1 MSLLID
7 IVLAGLV
14 LGGMYAL
21 IAMGLTLQ
29 YGVARIM
36 NLSHGES
43 LIAAAFG
50 GLWGFTAFAV
60 SPLIGLLVAI
70 PVGFAVNWLI
80 YQIVL
85 MPLVRRAKN
94 RAMLEV
100 DSILAT
106 FGLLF
111 VVQGVMLVLFGGQ
124 FNTMNYL
131 SIPVNVLGSN
141 VALNRLIALPSR
153 VIIGTA
159 LYLALTRTR
168 YGTAIR
174 AVAVD
179 PVAAQ
184 LVAID
189 VRKASAFAFALGGA
203 LAAAGGVLI
212 AMFTTFTATMGVVF
226 TMKALIVVIMGGVG
240 NIAGALL
247 AGLMLGLAE
256 TAVAR
261 LVDPGLTIAVTYALF
276 LVVLLWRPTG
286 LFGRAGALKPAPR
299 PRARRRDRR
308 AARLRAAGRQ
318 RLSARARHQPALFH
332 RAGDRLGDVLRP
344 DPLHLARDRRVLRH
358 RRLYGRGARANSC
371 RGRRCSPRPA
381 LIGIAVALVVG
392 LSTLRLSGIYF
403 VIFTF
408 GLSELIRQ
416 LVTWYEI
423 NVNRSVGRYI
433 FLEHHDRADLLA
445 AARARRPRAAR
456 RLADRPL
463 APRPCAA
470 RDRQRR
476 GGGAPCRHRHHARQ
490 ARDVRARARCS

>member
-7 IVLAGLV
+7 IVLAGVV

-50 GLWGFTAFAV
+50 ALWGFTAMAV
-60 SPLIGLLVAI
+60 SPLLGLLVAI
-70 PVGFAVNWLI
+70 PLGFAINWLI

-111 VVQGVMLVLFGGQ
+111 VVQGIMLVLFGGQ

-141 VALNRLIALPSR
+141 VALNRLIALAFAL
-153 VIIGTA
+153 VIGSG

-168 YGTAIR
+168 HGTAIR

-286 LFGRAGALKPAPR
+286 LFGRT
-299 PRARRRDRR
+299 AR
-308 AARLRAAGRQ
+308 
-318 RLSARARHQPALFH
+318 
-332 RAGDRLGDVLRP
+332 
-344 DPLHLARDRRVLRH
+344 
-358 RRLYGRGARANSC
+358 
-371 RGRRCSPRPA
+371 
-381 LIGIAVALVVG
+381 
-392 LSTLRLSGIYF
+392 
-403 VIFTF
+403 
-408 GLSELIRQ
+408 
-416 LVTWYEI
+416 
-423 NVNRSVGRYI
+423 
-433 FLEHHDRADLLA
+433 
-445 AARARRPRAAR
+445 
-456 RLADRPL
+456 
-463 APRPCAA
+463 
-470 RDRQRR
+470 
-476 GGGAPCRHRHHARQ
+476 
-490 ARDVRARARCS
+490 

>member
-7 IVLAGLV
+7 IVIAGAV
-14 LGGMYAL
+14 VGGMYAL
-21 IAMGLTLQ
+21 VAMGLTLQ

-50 GLWGFTAFAV
+50 AHWGFAALAIN
-60 SPLIGLLVAI
+60 PLLGLLIAI
-70 PVGFAVNWLI
+70 PLGFVANWLI
-80 YQIVL
+80 YQIL
-85 MPLVRRAKN
+85 LIPLVRRAKN
-94 RAMLEV
+94 RGMLEV

-111 VVQGVMLVLFGGQ
+111 VVQGVMLVAFGGQ

-141 VALNRLIALPSR
+141 VALNRLIALGFAL
-153 VIIGTA
+153 VIGVV

-212 AMFTTFTATMGVVF
+212 AMFTTFTAAMGVVF
-226 TMKALIVVIMGGVG
+226 TMKALIVIIMGGVG
-240 NIAGALL
+240 NLLGALL

-276 LVVLLWRPTG
+276 LIVLLWRPTG
-286 LFGRAGALKPAPR
+286 LFGRPAR
-299 PRARRRDRR
+299 
-308 AARLRAAGRQ
+308 
-318 RLSARARHQPALFH
+318 
-332 RAGDRLGDVLRP
+332 
-344 DPLHLARDRRVLRH
+344 
-358 RRLYGRGARANSC
+358 
-371 RGRRCSPRPA
+371 
-381 LIGIAVALVVG
+381 
-392 LSTLRLSGIYF
+392 
-403 VIFTF
+403 
-408 GLSELIRQ
+408 
-416 LVTWYEI
+416 
-423 NVNRSVGRYI
+423 
-433 FLEHHDRADLLA
+433 
-445 AARARRPRAAR
+445 
-456 RLADRPL
+456 
-463 APRPCAA
+463 
-470 RDRQRR
+470 
-476 GGGAPCRHRHHARQ
+476 
-490 ARDVRARARCS
+490 

>member
-7 IVLAGLV
+7 IVIAGAV

-21 IAMGLTLQ
+21 VAMGLTLQ

-50 GLWGFTAFAV
+50 GLWGLTAFAV

-70 PVGFAVNWLI
+70 PLGFAVNWVI
-80 YQIVL
+80 YQVVL

-94 RAMLEV
+94 RGMLEV

-111 VVQGVMLVLFGGQ
+111 VVQGIMLVTFGGQ

-141 VALNRLIALPSR
+141 VALNRLIALAFAV
-153 VIIGTA
+153 VIGIG
-159 LYLALTRTR
+159 LYLALMYTR

-174 AVAVD
+174 AVSVD

-189 VRKASAFAFALGGA
+189 VRRTSAFAFALGGA

-226 TMKALIVVIMGGVG
+226 TMKALIVIIMGGVG

-247 AGLMLGLAE
+247 AGLMLGFAE

-276 LVVLLWRPTG
+276 LIVLLWRPTG
-286 LFGRAGALKPAPR
+286 LFGRA
-299 PRARRRDRR
+299 AR
-308 AARLRAAGRQ
+308 
-318 RLSARARHQPALFH
+318 
-332 RAGDRLGDVLRP
+332 
-344 DPLHLARDRRVLRH
+344 
-358 RRLYGRGARANSC
+358 
-371 RGRRCSPRPA
+371 
-381 LIGIAVALVVG
+381 
-392 LSTLRLSGIYF
+392 
-403 VIFTF
+403 
-408 GLSELIRQ
+408 
-416 LVTWYEI
+416 
-423 NVNRSVGRYI
+423 
-433 FLEHHDRADLLA
+433 
-445 AARARRPRAAR
+445 
-456 RLADRPL
+456 
-463 APRPCAA
+463 
-470 RDRQRR
+470 
-476 GGGAPCRHRHHARQ
+476 
-490 ARDVRARARCS
+490 

>member
-7 IVLAGLV
+7 IVLAGAV

-21 IAMGLTLQ
+21 VAMGLTLQ

-50 GLWGFTAFAV
+50 GLWGLTSFAV

-70 PVGFAVNWLI
+70 PLGFAVNWLL

-85 MPLVRRAKN
+85 MPLVKRAKN

-111 VVQGVMLVLFGGQ
+111 VVQGVMLVVFGGQ

-141 VALNRLIALPSR
+141 VALNRLIALLFAA
-153 VIIGTA
+153 IIGVA

-168 YGTAIR
+168 YGTAVR

-179 PVAAQ
+179 PVSAQ

-189 VRKASAFAFALGGA
+189 VRKASAFAFAVGGA

-240 NIAGALL
+240 NIAGALV

-276 LVVLLWRPTG
+276 LAVLLWRPTG
-286 LFGRAGALKPAPR
+286 LFGRA
-299 PRARRRDRR
+299 AR
-308 AARLRAAGRQ
+308 
-318 RLSARARHQPALFH
+318 
-332 RAGDRLGDVLRP
+332 
-344 DPLHLARDRRVLRH
+344 
-358 RRLYGRGARANSC
+358 
-371 RGRRCSPRPA
+371 
-381 LIGIAVALVVG
+381 
-392 LSTLRLSGIYF
+392 
-403 VIFTF
+403 
-408 GLSELIRQ
+408 
-416 LVTWYEI
+416 
-423 NVNRSVGRYI
+423 
-433 FLEHHDRADLLA
+433 
-445 AARARRPRAAR
+445 
-456 RLADRPL
+456 
-463 APRPCAA
+463 
-470 RDRQRR
+470 
-476 GGGAPCRHRHHARQ
+476 
-490 ARDVRARARCS
+490 

>member
-1 MSLLID
+1 
-7 IVLAGLV
+7 
-14 LGGMYAL
+14 
-21 IAMGLTLQ
+21 MGLTLQ

-50 GLWGFTAFAV
+50 GLWGLTAFAV

-70 PVGFAVNWLI
+70 PLGFAVNWLL

-85 MPLVRRAKN
+85 MPLVKRARN

-111 VVQGVMLVLFGGQ
+111 VVQGVMLVAFGGQ
-124 FNTMNYL
+124 FNTMIYL

-141 VALNRLIALPSR
+141 VALNRLIALLFAA
-153 VIIGTA
+153 IIGTA

-168 YGTAIR
+168 YGTAVR

-189 VRKASAFAFALGGA
+189 VRKASAFAFAVGGA

-240 NIAGALL
+240 NIAGALV

-276 LVVLLWRPTG
+276 LAVLLWRPTG
-286 LFGRAGALKPAPR
+286 LFGRAA
-299 PRARRRDRR
+299 
-308 AARLRAAGRQ
+308 
-318 RLSARARHQPALFH
+318 S
-332 RAGDRLGDVLRP
+332 
-344 DPLHLARDRRVLRH
+344 
-358 RRLYGRGARANSC
+358 
-371 RGRRCSPRPA
+371 
-381 LIGIAVALVVG
+381 
-392 LSTLRLSGIYF
+392 
-403 VIFTF
+403 
-408 GLSELIRQ
+408 
-416 LVTWYEI
+416 
-423 NVNRSVGRYI
+423 
-433 FLEHHDRADLLA
+433 
-445 AARARRPRAAR
+445 
-456 RLADRPL
+456 
-463 APRPCAA
+463 
-470 RDRQRR
+470 
-476 GGGAPCRHRHHARQ
+476 
-490 ARDVRARARCS
+490 

>member
-7 IVLAGLV
+7 IVLAGAV

-21 IAMGLTLQ
+21 VAMGLTLQ

-50 GLWGFTAFAV
+50 GVWGLTAFAV

-70 PVGFAVNWLI
+70 PLGFAVNWLL

-85 MPLVRRAKN
+85 MPLVKRAKN

-111 VVQGVMLVLFGGQ
+111 VVQGMMLVTFGGQ

-131 SIPVNVLGSN
+131 SIAVNVLGSN
-141 VALNRLIALPSR
+141 VALNRLIALLFA

-168 YGTAIR
+168 YGTAVR

-179 PVAAQ
+179 PVSAQ

-240 NIAGALL
+240 NVAGALL
-247 AGLMLGLAE
+247 AGMMLGLAE

-276 LVVLLWRPTG
+276 LAVLLWRPTG
-286 LFGRAGALKPAPR
+286 LFGRT
-299 PRARRRDRR
+299 AR
-308 AARLRAAGRQ
+308 
-318 RLSARARHQPALFH
+318 
-332 RAGDRLGDVLRP
+332 
-344 DPLHLARDRRVLRH
+344 
-358 RRLYGRGARANSC
+358 
-371 RGRRCSPRPA
+371 
-381 LIGIAVALVVG
+381 
-392 LSTLRLSGIYF
+392 
-403 VIFTF
+403 
-408 GLSELIRQ
+408 
-416 LVTWYEI
+416 
-423 NVNRSVGRYI
+423 
-433 FLEHHDRADLLA
+433 
-445 AARARRPRAAR
+445 
-456 RLADRPL
+456 
-463 APRPCAA
+463 
-470 RDRQRR
+470 
-476 GGGAPCRHRHHARQ
+476 
-490 ARDVRARARCS
+490 

>member
-7 IVLAGLV
+7 IVLAGAV

-50 GLWGFTAFAV
+50 AHWGFTAIAV

-70 PVGFAVNWLI
+70 PLGFAANWLL

-94 RAMLEV
+94 RGMLEV

-106 FGLLF
+106 FGILF

-131 SIPVNVLGSN
+131 SVPVTVLGSN
-141 VALNRLIALPSR
+141 IALNRLIALLFA

-168 YGTAIR
+168 QGTAIR

-189 VRKASAFAFALGGA
+189 VRRASAFAFALGGA
-203 LAAAGGVLI
+203 LSAAGGVLI

-226 TMKALIVVIMGGVG
+226 TMKALIVIIMGGVG

-286 LFGRAGALKPAPR
+286 LFGRAA
-299 PRARRRDRR
+299 
-308 AARLRAAGRQ
+308 
-318 RLSARARHQPALFH
+318 H
-332 RAGDRLGDVLRP
+332 
-344 DPLHLARDRRVLRH
+344 
-358 RRLYGRGARANSC
+358 
-371 RGRRCSPRPA
+371 
-381 LIGIAVALVVG
+381 
-392 LSTLRLSGIYF
+392 
-403 VIFTF
+403 
-408 GLSELIRQ
+408 
-416 LVTWYEI
+416 
-423 NVNRSVGRYI
+423 
-433 FLEHHDRADLLA
+433 
-445 AARARRPRAAR
+445 
-456 RLADRPL
+456 
-463 APRPCAA
+463 
-470 RDRQRR
+470 
-476 GGGAPCRHRHHARQ
+476 
-490 ARDVRARARCS
+490 